1 MGGEEGREQKKTRE
15 EGRLTQSVKNAE
27 ILHLDLL
34 RSPKRA
40 VGPTGLRFRT
50 PPEEREAS
58 VELLACAAE
67 VSGESCE
74 MLEMSVVIL
83 PPLDIFLSQLF
94 VDVVPGEKAVEDA
107 VRMPYA
113 AVSDKIDGD

>member
-1 MGGEEGREQKKTRE
+1 MLNSSI
-15 EGRLTQSVKNAE
+15 LTSWEVQNVQ
-27 ILHLDLL
+27 L
-34 RSPKRA
+34 
-40 VGPTGLRFRT
+40 GLRGSASEP

-74 MLEMSVVIL
+74 MLELSVVIL
-83 PPLDIFLSQLF
+83 PPLDIFLSQLL
-94 VDVVPGEKAVEDA
+94 VDIVPGEKAVEDA